1 MSDPADSDSIG
12 EGPIGGGEGP
22 IGGGE
27 GRVAPVRYERRGA
40 AAVITIDRQHKRNAV
55 DGPTASALHE
65 AYTRFEANEDA
76 RVLVL
81 TGAGGVSFC
90 AGADLKA
97 IDTFAE
103 RLTAAEGPLGFT
115 RLTPSKPTIAAISG
129 FCLAGGLELALWC
142 DLRIA
147 TEDSKLG
154 YPERRWGVP
163 LIDGGTQRL
172 PRLVGLGRAL
182 DMILTGRMVGAAEAL
197 SMGLITEIVPAGAA
211 LERALALAQGLAQFP
226 QRTMLADRRAAI
238 EGLGMT
244 LAEGLALE
252 AKAGPEVFEDGAR
265 GAARFAGGE
274 GRGGAGTGA

>member
-1 MSDPADSDSIG
+1 MNEPGQGTEA
-12 EGPIGGGEGP
+12 
-22 IGGGE
+22 
-27 GRVAPVRYERRGA
+27 VRYERHGA
-40 AAVITIDRQHKRNAV
+40 AAVVTIDRQHRRNAV
-55 DGPTASALHE
+55 DGPTAALLHE
-65 AYTRFEANEDA
+65 AHLRFEREEDA

-97 IDTFAE
+97 TETMAP
-103 RLTAAEGPLGFT
+103 RLMSHEGPMGFT

-147 TEDSKLG
+147 TETSRLG

-172 PRLVGLGRAL
+172 PRIVGLGRAL
-182 DMILTGRMVGAAEAL
+182 DLILTGRIIEAGEAL
-197 SMGLITEIVPAGAA
+197 AMGLVTEVVAPGAH
-211 LERALALAQGLAQFP
+211 LERALALAEGLARFP
-226 QRTMLADRRAAI
+226 QRTMLADRRNAI

-244 LAEGLALE
+244 LTEGLALE
-252 AKAGPEVFEDGAR
+252 SQAGPEVFEDGAR
-265 GAARFAGGE
+265 GAERFAAGE
-274 GRGGAGTGA
+274 GRGGAGAGA

>member
-1 MSDPADSDSIG
+1 MSAA
-12 EGPIGGGEGP
+12 EA
-22 IGGGE
+22 
-27 GRVAPVRYERRGA
+27 APEAVRYERVGA
-40 AAVITIDRQHKRNAV
+40 AALITIDRQHRRNAV
-55 DGPTASALHE
+55 DGPTAAALFE
-65 AYTRFEANEDA
+65 AYERFEADEQA

-97 IDTFAE
+97 TDTFVE
-103 RLTAAEGPLGFT
+103 RLMAEEGPMGFT

-147 TEDSKLG
+147 TETSTLG

-182 DMILTGRMVGAAEAL
+182 DLILTGRMVGAEEAL
-197 SMGLITEIVPAGAA
+197 SMGLITELVPPGAH
-211 LERALALAQGLAQFP
+211 LERALGLAEGLASFP

-238 EGLGMT
+238 EGLGMP
-244 LAEGLALE
+244 LSEALALE
-252 AKAGPEVFEDGAR
+252 AGAGPEVFEDGQR
-265 GAARFAGGE
+265 GAARFAAGE
-274 GRGGAGTGA
+274 GRGGAGAGA